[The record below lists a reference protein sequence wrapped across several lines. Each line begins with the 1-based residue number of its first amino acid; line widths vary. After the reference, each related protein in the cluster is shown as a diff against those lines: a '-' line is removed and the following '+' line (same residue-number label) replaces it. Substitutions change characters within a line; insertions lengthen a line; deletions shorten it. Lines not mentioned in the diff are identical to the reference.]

1 MGGHKQEEINW
12 TTNVHLMLP
21 YFWYVMTK
29 TRVKIM
35 WDENIKSPHP

>member
-1 MGGHKQEEINW
+1 
-12 TTNVHLMLP
+12 MLP

-35 WDENIKSPHP
+35 WDENIKSPQPYITPRGTVVK